1 MNFEI
6 DKTNQILDLIKGA
19 KSITIM
25 PFRTAG
31 MDAFSASVG
40 LYYMLRNEGKDVSII
55 YQGAVP
61 EEFADNKDINV
72 QHGSGQRE
80 LVVSVDY
87 SNTDASKV
95 NYSTENDVLHFSIS
109 PVDRD
114 FDISRIKFELKG
126 FNSDLIITVGAQSRE
141 DLGADL
147 ENIGGGFGE
156 SDILNIDNTEGNDR
170 FGSINIVDP
179 TSKSLCLLT
188 LNIGVKWGLD
198 ITDNAAEALLKGIS
212 RKKF

>member
-19 KSITIM
+19 KSIAIM
-25 PFRTAG
+25 PFKTAG

-40 LYYMLRNEGKDVSII
+40 LYYMLKNEGKDVSII

-72 QHGSGQRE
+72 QVGSGQRE

-87 SNTDASKV
+87 SDTDASKV

-109 PVDRD
+109 PVGRD
-114 FDISRIKFELKG
+114 FDLSRVQFELKG
-126 FNSDLIITVGAQSRE
+126 FNFDLIITVGAQSRE
-141 DLGADL
+141 DFGTDL
-147 ENIGGGFGE
+147 ENVGGGFGE
-156 SDILNIDNTEGNDR
+156 SDIINIDNTEGNER
-170 FGSINIVDP
+170 FGNINIVDP
-179 TSKSLCLLT
+179 TSKSLCLLV
-188 LNIGVKWGLD
+188 LNTGVKWDLD
-198 ITDNAAEALLKGIS
+198 ITNDVAEALLKGIS
-212 RKKF
+212 KKKF